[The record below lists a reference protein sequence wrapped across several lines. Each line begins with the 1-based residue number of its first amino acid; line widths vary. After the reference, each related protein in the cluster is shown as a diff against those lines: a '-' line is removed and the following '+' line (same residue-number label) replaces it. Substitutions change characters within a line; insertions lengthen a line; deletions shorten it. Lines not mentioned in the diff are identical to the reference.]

1 VPVRGGDG
9 REALMLYL
17 ILKIIHIL
25 SGAVLFGTGAGIA
38 FFMLR
43 AHMSRDVAT
52 IAVVGKIVVLADFV
66 FTASA
71 VVVQPIS
78 GLGLIHLQGYALTEP
93 WLLAAYA
100 LYVLIG
106 VCWLPVVWMQM
117 KMARLAQT
125 AADAGEALPAAYHRL
140 FRGWFILGWPAFAG
154 VIGIY
159 WLMVAKPAF

>member
-1 VPVRGGDG
+1 
-9 REALMLYL
+9 MTYL
-17 ILKIIHIL
+17 ILKVIHIL

-43 AHMSRDVAT
+43 AHATKDPRTVAS
-52 IAVVGKIVVLADFV
+52 VGRIVVLADFV

-78 GLGLIHLQGYALTEP
+78 GLALIYLQGYALTEP
-93 WLLAAYA
+93 WLMAAYA

-106 VCWLPVVWMQM
+106 VCWLPVVWFQWRMV
-117 KMARLAQT
+117 KLAEGAV
-125 AADAGEALPAAYHRL
+125 AAGAPLPPLYHRL
-140 FRGWFILGWPAFAG
+140 FRAWFILGWPAFAG

-159 WLMVAKPAF
+159 ALMVAKPVF

>member
-1 VPVRGGDG
+1 
-9 REALMLYL
+9 MTYL
-17 ILKIIHIL
+17 ILKVIHIL

-43 AHMSRDVAT
+43 AHAAKDPRTVAS
-52 IAVVGKIVVLADFV
+52 VGRIVVLADFV

-78 GLGLIHLQGYALTEP
+78 GLALINLQGYALTEP
-93 WLLAAYA
+93 WLMAAYA

-106 VCWLPVVWMQM
+106 ACWLPVVWFQWRMV
-117 KMARLAQT
+117 KLAEGAV
-125 AADAGEALPAAYHRL
+125 AAGTPLPPAYHRL
-140 FRGWFILGWPAFAG
+140 FRAWFILGWPAFAG

-159 WLMVAKPAF
+159 ALMVAKPVF

>member
-1 VPVRGGDG
+1 MY
-9 REALMLYL
+9 EW
-17 ILKIIHIL
+17 LKIIHIL

-43 AHMSRDVAT
+43 AHMTRNVAT
-52 IAVVGKIVVLADFV
+52 MAAVGSIVVLADFV

-78 GLGLIHLQGYALTEP
+78 GLGLIHMQGYSLTEP

-106 VCWLPVVWMQM
+106 ICWLPVVWIQM
-117 KMARLAQT
+117 ELAKMAKQAH
-125 AADAGEALPAAYHRL
+125 ADDQPLPARYFSL
-140 FRGWFILGWPAFAG
+140 FRVWFILGWPAFAG

-159 WLMVAKPAF
+159 WLMVAKPVF

>member
-1 VPVRGGDG
+1 
-9 REALMLYL
+9 MTYL
-17 ILKIIHIL
+17 ILKMVHIL

-43 AHMSRDVAT
+43 AHATKDPRTVAS
-52 IAVVGKIVVLADFV
+52 VGRIVVLADFV

-78 GLGLIHLQGYALTEP
+78 GLALIYLQGYALTEP
-93 WLLAAYA
+93 WLMAAYA

-106 VCWLPVVWMQM
+106 VCWLPVVWFQWRMV
-117 KMARLAQT
+117 KLAEGAV
-125 AADAGEALPAAYHRL
+125 AAGAPLPPLYHRL
-140 FRGWFILGWPAFAG
+140 FRAWFILGWPAFAG

-159 WLMVAKPAF
+159 ALMVAKPVF

>member
-1 VPVRGGDG
+1 
-9 REALMLYL
+9 MTYL
-17 ILKIIHIL
+17 ILKVIHIL

-43 AHMSRDVAT
+43 AHATKDPRTVAS
-52 IAVVGKIVVLADFV
+52 VGRIVVLADFV

-78 GLGLIHLQGYALTEP
+78 GLALIYLQGYALTEA
-93 WLLAAYA
+93 WLMAAYA

-106 VCWLPVVWMQM
+106 VCWLPVVWFQWRMV
-117 KMARLAQT
+117 KLAE
-125 AADAGEALPAAYHRL
+125 AAAAAGAPLPPAYHRL
-140 FRGWFILGWPAFAG
+140 FRAWFILGWPAFAG

-159 WLMVAKPAF
+159 ALMVAKPVF

>member
-1 VPVRGGDG
+1 
-9 REALMLYL
+9 MTYL
-17 ILKIIHIL
+17 ILKVIHIL

-43 AHMSRDVAT
+43 AHATKDPRTVAS
-52 IAVVGKIVVLADFV
+52 VGRIVVLADFV

-78 GLGLIHLQGYALTEP
+78 GLALIYLQGYALTEP
-93 WLLAAYA
+93 WLMAAYA

-106 VCWLPVVWMQM
+106 VCWLPVVWFQWRMV
-117 KMARLAQT
+117 KLAEGVV
-125 AADAGEALPAAYHRL
+125 AAGAPLPPAYHRL
-140 FRGWFILGWPAFAG
+140 FRAWFILGWPAFAG

-159 WLMVAKPAF
+159 ALMVAKPVF

>member
-1 VPVRGGDG
+1 
-9 REALMLYL
+9 MTYL
-17 ILKIIHIL
+17 ILKVIHIL

-43 AHMSRDVAT
+43 AHATKDPRTVAS
-52 IAVVGKIVVLADFV
+52 VGRIVVLADFV

-78 GLGLIHLQGYALTEP
+78 GLALIHLQGYALTEA
-93 WLLAAYA
+93 WLMAAYA

-106 VCWLPVVWMQM
+106 VCWLPVVWFQWRMV
-117 KMARLAQT
+117 KLAE
-125 AADAGEALPAAYHRL
+125 AAVAVGAPLPPAYHRL
-140 FRGWFILGWPAFAG
+140 FRAWFILGWPAFAG

-159 WLMVAKPAF
+159 ALMVAKPVF

>member
-1 VPVRGGDG
+1 
-9 REALMLYL
+9 MTYL
-17 ILKIIHIL
+17 ILKIVHIL

-43 AHMSRDVAT
+43 AHATKDPRT
-52 IAVVGKIVVLADFV
+52 IASVGRIVVLADFV

-78 GLGLIHLQGYALTEP
+78 GLALIHLQGYSLTEP
-93 WLLAAYA
+93 WLMAAYA

-106 VCWLPVVWMQM
+106 ACWLPVVWFQWRMV
-117 KMARLAQT
+117 KLAEG
-125 AADAGEALPAAYHRL
+125 AAAAGTPLPPAYHRL
-140 FRGWFILGWPAFAG
+140 FRAWFILGWPAFAG

-159 WLMVAKPAF
+159 ALMVGKPVF